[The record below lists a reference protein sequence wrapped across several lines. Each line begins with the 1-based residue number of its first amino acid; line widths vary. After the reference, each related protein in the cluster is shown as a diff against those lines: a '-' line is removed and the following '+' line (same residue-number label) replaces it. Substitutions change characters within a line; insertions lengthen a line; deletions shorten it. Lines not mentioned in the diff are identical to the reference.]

1 MTKVTTNKLVDLLRR
16 SNLVDEAKL
25 TAFLEKAAQRA
36 RRGGARGPAAARRA
50 DDRGRPD
57 HALAGRQA
65 AGRQAQGLPPRQ
77 VQAARPD
84 RQGRHEQR
92 LSRRARAHEAARGDQ
107 GAAAEPRQRFVVPG
121 AISPRSPGGRQARR
135 SEHRPRLRH
144 RQRRQHPLHRDGVRR
159 RPGPA
164 PDRRRAGAAAIT
176 TRPPITSPRW
186 PTACST
192 PTKWASC
199 TATSSRPT
207 AWSIAQHR

>member
-1 MTKVTTNKLVDLLRR
+1 MIEDGLH
-16 SNLVDEAKL
+16 
-25 TAFLEKAAQRA
+25 
-36 RRGGARGPAAARRA
+36 
-50 DDRGRPD
+50 
-57 HALAGRQA
+57 HAVAGRQA

-77 VQAARPD
+77 VQAAGPN

-92 LSRRARAHEAARGDQ
+92 LPRRARAHEAPRGDQ
-107 GAAAEPRQRFVVPG
+107 GAAAESRQRFVVPG
-121 AISPRSPGGRQARR
+121 AIPPRSPRGRQARR
-135 SEHRPRLRH
+135 PEHRPGLRH

-164 PDRRRAGAAAIT
+164 PDRRGAGAAAIT
-176 TRPPITSPRW
+176 TRRPTTSPRS

-207 AWSIAQHR
+207 AWSTGTTRSSCSTWAWRS